1 MIQCTPIGAVG
12 AEVDGIDRNM
22 ISDEDLENLKALFAE
37 NGLLF
42 FRDQELSPEAH
53 LDFAK
58 KWGPINVNRFFTP
71 VEGYPSIAEVRKEP
85 HQQFKIGGNW
95 HTDHSYDL
103 PGTFL
108 ESLPRSRTIWQIFL
122 ATRTKRYKM
131 QSTPLLLNI
140 HSLDERLCMSTQVSP
155 LGLLVGRRRSLI
167 PFWPF
172 FTSTFLVPSTHIDS
186 SGQKEL

>member
-12 AEVDGIDRNM
+12 AEVDGIDLNM

-85 HQQFKIGGNW
+85 HQQYNIGGNW
-95 HTDHSYDL
+95 HTDHSYDQIPALGSMLYAKEL
-103 PGTFL
+103 PKVGGDTLFAGCAAAFDTL
-108 ESLPRSRTIWQIFL
+108 SEGMKSTLRSLR
-122 ATRTKRYKM
+122 AV
-131 QSTPLLLNI
+131 
-140 HSLDERLCMSTQVSP
+140 HSL
-155 LGLLVGRRRSLI
+155 SLI
-167 PFWPF
+167 
-172 FTSTFLVPSTHIDS
+172 HI
-186 SGQKEL
+186 

>member
-12 AEVDGIDRNM
+12 AEVDGIDLNM

-85 HQQFKIGGNW
+85 HQQYNIGGNW
-95 HTDHSYDL
+95 HTDHSYD
-103 PGTFL
+103 
-108 ESLPRSRTIWQIFL
+108 QIP
-122 ATRTKRYKM
+122 A
-131 QSTPLLLNI
+131 
-140 HSLDERLCMSTQVSP
+140 
-155 LGLLVGRRRSLI
+155 LGSMLYA
-167 PFWPF
+167 
-172 FTSTFLVPSTHIDS
+172 
-186 SGQKEL
+186 K